1 MKNRLVN
8 LTRGVG
14 VVVFMFPSL
23 GSYTLPVRVSL
34 DLKLF
39 SHTKLS
45 SDVGKSETGGTW
57 LEKTT
62 PDPLYRY
69 AS

>member
-45 SDVGKSETGGTW
+45 SDVGKSETGAHG
-57 LEKTT
+57 LRN
-62 PDPLYRY
+62 DPLPPV
-69 AS
+69 